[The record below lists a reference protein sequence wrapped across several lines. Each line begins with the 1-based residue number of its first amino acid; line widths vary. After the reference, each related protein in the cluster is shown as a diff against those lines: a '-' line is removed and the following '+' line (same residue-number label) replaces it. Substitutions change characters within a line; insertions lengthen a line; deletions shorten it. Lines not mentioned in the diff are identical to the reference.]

1 MNARFVSQKHE
12 AIHSEKALGRGLR
25 SLTFILVA
33 GLLAQ
38 VGCATGHA
46 AKPRSA
52 VAPAAAS
59 ARPAAPVAQPDL
71 ASKSPIKLAIVG
83 DSTACVWPLNDP
95 RRGWGMYLQDDFT
108 SAVQVLDLAQSGR
121 STKTFIGEGWW
132 AKTLAERPDLVLIQ
146 FGHNDSHA
154 ATMPESTRAD
164 GDFKDYLRQYIDQ
177 SRSAGAV
184 PVLVTPVA
192 RRTLG
197 RDGKLVNDLAAYA
210 DAMKAVAAEKQV
222 ALIDLNASSG
232 RLYER
237 LGGDPNMIVT
247 NSIEDRT
254 HFSEKGARMI
264 ERLVLADLIVAVPE
278 LAKRLAPAPKPLY
291 RDPAYDGPTDPSLC
305 WNRGEQAWF
314 MFYTS
319 RRANVPGLPDGVS
332 WVHGTP
338 IGIAASIDGGRI
350 WAYRGTANIHA
361 PHFQPAG
368 QPATYWAPAV
378 VESGG
383 YYHMFVTIVPGVF
396 SEWRHPRMI
405 VHLTSKNMLDWDYV
419 STLKLASDRVIDP
432 CLLRLDDGSWRLWY
446 NNERDGKSMYDADSP
461 DLEHWTLRGK
471 VVSDQ
476 GGEGPV
482 VFRWKGHDWMIT
494 DVWRG
499 LAVYRSDDLEHWTR
513 QPGDNLVQ
521 APGHGADDQSEGH
534 HADVVVSGD
543 RAYLFYFTHPGR
555 VAGTPR
561 GADGPDQRRSSIQ
574 VVELQYKDGVIT
586 CDRDKPTFVELK
598 PGE

>member
-1 MNARFVSQKHE
+1 LA
-12 AIHSEKALGRGLR
+12 
-25 SLTFILVA
+25 A

-38 VGCATGHA
+38 VGCATGQA
-46 AKPRSA
+46 APPRSA
-52 VAPAAAS
+52 
-59 ARPAAPVAQPDL
+59 AAPVAQPDL
-71 ASKSPIKLAIVG
+71 ASKSPIELAIVG
-83 DSTACVWPLNDP
+83 DSTACLWEPP
-95 RRGWGMYLQDDFT
+95 ASKRGWGMYLQEDFT
-108 SAVQVLDLAQSGR
+108 GAVQVLNLAKSGQ

-132 AKTLAERPDLVLIQ
+132 AKALAGRPDLVLIQ

-154 ATMPESTRAD
+154 STKPESTRAD
-164 GDFKDYLRQYIDQ
+164 GDFKQYLRQYVDDARAI
-177 SRSAGAV
+177 GAV

-197 RDGKLVNDLAAYA
+197 RDGKLVNDLATYA
-210 DAMKAVAAEKQV
+210 DAVKAVAAEKQV
-222 ALIDLNASSG
+222 ALIDLNASSE
-232 RLYER
+232 RLYQR
-237 LGGDPNMIVT
+237 LFAQSGVEPNMFVT
-247 NSIEDRT
+247 NSIEDRA

-278 LAKRLAPAPKPLY
+278 LGKRLAPAPKPLY
-291 RDPAYDGPTDPSLC
+291 RDPVFDGAADPSLC

-314 MFYTS
+314 IFYTN
-319 RRANVPGLPDGVS
+319 RRANVPGLTGGVS

-338 IGIAASIDGGRI
+338 IGIAASTDGGRT
-350 WAYRGTANIHA
+350 WSYRGTANIHA

-378 VESGG
+378 FASGG

-396 SEWRHPRMI
+396 SDWRHPRMI

-432 CLLRLDDGSWRLWY
+432 CLLRLADGSWRLWY
-446 NNERDGKSMYDADSP
+446 NNERDKKSMYDADSP

-482 VFRWKGHDWMIT
+482 VFRWKGHNWMIT
-494 DVWRG
+494 DVWHG
-499 LAVYRSDDLEHWTR
+499 LAVYSSDDLEHWAR

-521 APGHGADDQSEGH
+521 APGHGTDDQAVGH

-543 RAYLFYFTHPGR
+543 RAFLFYFTHPGR
-555 VAGTPR
+555 VIGAAAR
-561 GADGPDQRRSSIQ
+561 ADGPNQRRSSIQ